1 MALVMAPTLRI
12 RLLGE
17 FNLTWPT
24 SETEAP
30 VATLNTPRPQ
40 SLLAYLVLHRD
51 APQSRR
57 HLVFCLWPDLREE
70 CTRANLRKLFYQL
83 QRALPERARQ
93 HERLTLC
100 RRHVKKKRCGRPTW
114 SGCPPSFKSAAGSNA
129 RTASW
134 RRLASEW

>member
-17 FNLTWPT
+17 FNLTWHT

-30 VATLNTPRPQ
+30 VATLNTPRLQ

-57 HLVFCLWPDLREE
+57 HLAFRLWPDLREE
-70 CTRANLRKLFYQL
+70 RARANLRKLFYQL

-93 HERLTLC
+93 HELFDALQAARQEEALRQADVERLSAEFQA
-100 RRHVKKKRCGRPTW
+100 RGWVERPH
-114 SGCPPSFKSAAGSNA
+114 S
-129 RTASW
+129 
-134 RRLASEW
+134 